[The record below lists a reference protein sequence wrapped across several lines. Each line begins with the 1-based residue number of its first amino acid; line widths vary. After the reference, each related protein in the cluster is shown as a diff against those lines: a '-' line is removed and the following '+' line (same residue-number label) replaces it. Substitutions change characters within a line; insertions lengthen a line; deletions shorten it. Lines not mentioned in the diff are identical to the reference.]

1 MTSAVG
7 VPGRGTG
14 AWGQRKMSSPFIGQI
29 MIFGGNFAPAGWTL
43 CAGQLLPIA
52 DNAELFKAIGNV
64 YGGDGIT
71 SFAVPD
77 LRGRV
82 PLGQGQGRGLSAYQ
96 LGQAVGAESVVL
108 TTTQLPPHGHAVSA
122 VEGPGDSNIPA
133 GNTVLSGVGGQ
144 AAAGQFQTPAYAPPG
159 SEVALHPATIAA
171 AGDGEPHPNVQ
182 PYLAFN
188 FCIAL
193 SGATP

>member
-64 YGGDGIT
+64 
-71 SFAVPD
+71 
-77 LRGRV
+77 
-82 PLGQGQGRGLSAYQ
+82 
-96 LGQAVGAESVVL
+96 
-108 TTTQLPPHGHAVSA
+108 
-122 VEGPGDSNIPA
+122 
-133 GNTVLSGVGGQ
+133 
-144 AAAGQFQTPAYAPPG
+144 
-159 SEVALHPATIAA
+159 
-171 AGDGEPHPNVQ
+171 
-182 PYLAFN
+182 
-188 FCIAL
+188 
-193 SGATP
+193 